1 MAAWRVNLVRF
12 VLLLLLAAPFPALVP
27 VLIKIGAT
35 LRELLMTFVFLHVAF
50 FSPLV
55 FILPLLEEWT
65 KGSTR

>member
-1 MAAWRVNLVRF
+1 MAAWRVSLVCF

-35 LRELLMTFVFLHVAF
+35 LSELLLILVFLHVAF
-50 FSPLV
+50 CSPLV

>member
-12 VLLLLLAAPFPALVP
+12 VLLLLLAAPFPTLVP

-35 LRELLMTFVFLHVAF
+35 LRELLMTFVFLQVAF
-50 FSPLV
+50 CSPLV